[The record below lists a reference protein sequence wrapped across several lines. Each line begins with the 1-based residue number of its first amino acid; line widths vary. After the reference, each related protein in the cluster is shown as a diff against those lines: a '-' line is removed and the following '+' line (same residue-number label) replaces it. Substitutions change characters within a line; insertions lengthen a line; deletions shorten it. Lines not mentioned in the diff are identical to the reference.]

1 MVEHIHRQSASFLKI
16 NDPSDLNDIPISR
29 FGCLCKGAYL
39 MNDRQTKS
47 QDTSVSNTG
56 FSTATGK
63 IDYTLM
69 NDYMFHR
76 VMERNQNVLKGLLC
90 ALLHLEPADILSL
103 VILNPINTGSV
114 IGNKDYYLD
123 IKISLN
129 DHSFI
134 NLELQVRNEH
144 NWPERSLVYLCRLF
158 DNLHTGDDYIEVKPA
173 CHIGILDFTL
183 FPEQAEFYA
192 TYKLLNEKN
201 LHKYS
206 DKFTLCVLDLTQI
219 QMATGEDKAYGLDRW
234 AKLFKAT
241 TWEEFKMIAADD
253 KTMQEAGETVFKLN
267 WTDSE
272 RYMCEAREEARRSWN
287 TLHRLLANAEAE
299 LAEKDAAIAAKDAVI
314 AQLQEKIDQMSSDNT
329 LSQ

>member
-1 MVEHIHRQSASFLKI
+1 MKTPLDNV
-16 NDPSDLNDIPISR
+16 P
-29 FGCLCKGAYL
+29 
-39 MNDRQTKS
+39 
-47 QDTSVSNTG
+47 VSSID
-56 FSTATGK
+56 FSSATGK

-90 ALLHLEPADILSL
+90 SLLHLDPKNILSL
-103 VILNPINTGSV
+103 EILNPIDLGTAV
-114 IGNKDYYLD
+114 DNKDYYLD

-129 DHSFI
+129 NHSFI

-158 DNLHTGDDYIEVKPA
+158 DNLHTGDDYTEVKPA
-173 CHIGILDFTL
+173 FHIGILDFTL

-192 TYKLLNEKN
+192 SYKLLNEKN
-201 LHKYS
+201 HRKYS
-206 DKFTLCVLDLTQI
+206 DKFTLRVLDLTQI
-219 QMATGEDKAYGLDRW
+219 QIATEEDKAYGLDRW

-241 TWEEFKMIAADD
+241 TWEDFKMIAADD
-253 KTMQEAGETVFKLN
+253 KIMQEAGETVFKLN

-287 TLHRLLANAEAE
+287 TLNKLLSNAEAE
-299 LAEKDAAIAAKDAVI
+299 LAEKNAIIVEKDSIIAELEATIAGLKGNAK
-314 AQLQEKIDQMSSDNT
+314 
-329 LSQ
+329 